1 MAEPGRAAA
10 PWSFLIIKSANSYT
24 LPRTAFNLQLHKVT
38 IFHRFGVPNHP
49 LRPLK
54 MVPSVGYQIRGVWP
68 SEAVLRFHGHF
79 LL

>member
-1 MAEPGRAAA
+1 MAEPGRSEV
-10 PWSFLIIKSANSYT
+10 PWPFLIIKSANSYT
-24 LPRTAFNLQLHKVT
+24 LPRTAFNLPPDT
-38 IFHRFGVPNHP
+38 EGIFHRFGVPNHP
-49 LRPLK
+49 LQPLK

>member
-24 LPRTAFNLQLHKVT
+24 FPRTAFNLPPDT
-38 IFHRFGVPNHP
+38 EGIFHRFGVPDHP
-49 LRPLK
+49 LQPLK
-54 MVPSVGYQIRGVWP
+54 MVPSDGIQILGVWP
-68 SEAVLRFHGHF
+68 SEAVLQLHGHF